1 MKRKLKRI
9 LPVLLTAALLLAI
22 IGCGGGT
29 TTTATVTATSTQ
41 TATSTATATET
52 ATTTATATA
61 TTTATATVTAT
72 PTPTKIGTVNVLGV
86 WGGSELQSFQDMVA
100 PWEQQTGGA
109 MGFSGTRDLTAVLT
123 TRIQAG
129 NPPDVAIL
137 PNPGLMKQYAQA
149 GNLVPLDSILDMT
162 TIQSEYSKG
171 WLDLGTVNNHL
182 YALFIKAANKSMIWY
197 DPTVFS
203 DNNWTVPT
211 TWDQLISLSDQ
222 IKNAGMTPQYPW
234 AMGVESGAASGW
246 AGTDWIAQIFLEEYG
261 GDVYDQ
267 WVNHQIPWTDP
278 RIKDAWEK
286 WGQIVNTPGYVPG
299 GAEAVASTNF
309 QDASYWPFQTPPK
322 AAMYYEGDFVQGFIT
337 SQFPN
342 AKAGT
347 DYDFFPFP
355 TVNSQYAGAVTGG
368 ADLVVVFNDTPTV
381 RSFINYLASPQAQ
394 DIWVKEGGFVSVNNK
409 IALSDYPD
417 AIAQKSVQQL
427 TSATIFRFGAGDSMP
442 GAMQTAWW
450 TGILDY
456 LQNPSQLDSIL
467 ANLETTAKSVY
478 K

>member
-1 MKRKLKRI
+1 MKRKLKRV
-9 LPVLLTAALLLAI
+9 LPVLFTVVVLIAV

-29 TTTATVTATSTQ
+29 TTTATVTSTSTQ
-41 TATSTATATET
+41 TVTST
-52 ATTTATATA
+52 
-61 TTTATATVTAT
+61 
-72 PTPTKIGTVNVLGV
+72 PTSTQIGTVNVLGV

-100 PWEQQTGGA
+100 PWQNMTGGA

-137 PNPGLMKQYAQA
+137 PNPGLMKQYADN
-149 GNLVPLDSILDMT
+149 GDLVPLDSILDMS
-162 TIQSEYSKG
+162 TIQSEYSQG
-171 WLDLGTVNNHL
+171 WLDLGTVNGHL
-182 YALFIKAANKSMIWY
+182 YSLFMRAANKSMIWY
-197 DPTVFS
+197 DPKTFQTNS
-203 DNNWTVPT
+203 WTTPT

-222 IKNAGMTPQYPW
+222 IKAAGATPQYPW

-246 AGTDWIAQIFLEEYG
+246 AGTDWIAQIFLSEYG
-261 GDVYDQ
+261 GDAYDQ
-267 WVNHQIPWTDP
+267 WVNHQIPWTDS
-278 RIKDAWEK
+278 RIKDAWQK
-286 WGQIVNTPGYVPG
+286 WGQIVTTPGYIPG
-299 GAEAVASTNF
+299 GAATVASTNF

-342 AKAGT
+342 AVAGT

-355 TVNSQYAGAVTGG
+355 TVDPQYAGAVTGG
-368 ADLVVVFNDTPTV
+368 ADLVVVFRDTPTV

-409 IALSDYPD
+409 IALTDYPD
-417 AIAQKSVQQL
+417 KIAQKSVQEL
-427 TSATIFRFGAGDSMP
+427 TSAKIFRFGAGDSMP

-450 TGILDY
+450 SGILNY

-467 ANLETTAKSVY
+467 SDLENQAKTIY